1 MKMRKCYWPFIDS
14 DAIEIIGPKNILD
27 VKNPDEYGVNEYTLK
42 VKEAGEGVLVF
53 IEMTLF

>member
-1 MKMRKCYWPFIDS
+1 MKMMKGYWPFIDS
-14 DAIEIIGPKNILD
+14 DAIVISGPKSILD
-27 VKNPDEYGVNEYTLK
+27 VKNPDEDGVNEYTLK